1 MKTINQTALAVL
13 VTTAAIVACGGGK
26 MKQGGRSTDTQAQGR
41 YASVNGLNLYYEIH
55 GSGEP
60 LILLHGGVGASEMF
74 GPILPPLAERRRVIA
89 VHLQGHGR
97 TADIDRPL
105 RFELMAEDIAALL
118 KHLGIEKAD
127 LVGYSLGGGVALRT
141 AIQHPEV
148 VRRLVLI
155 STPFKRDGSYPEV
168 LAAMQL
174 GPAAAEGMKQS
185 PLSQLY
191 PRVDWRGLFTQPRA
205 VLRRDHAR
213 ARDGGGMKAPTI
225 ALFPAGGATLPRPTC
240 HHMYFSA

>member
-1 MKTINQTALAVL
+1 MGAMLS
-13 VTTAAIVACGGGK
+13 GGILLFEREIMMATK
-26 MKQGGRSTDTQAQGR
+26 KDAQGR

-118 KHLGIEKAD
+118 KH
-127 LVGYSLGGGVALRT
+127 
-141 AIQHPEV
+141 
-148 VRRLVLI
+148 
-155 STPFKRDGSYPEV
+155 
-168 LAAMQL
+168 
-174 GPAAAEGMKQS
+174 
-185 PLSQLY
+185 
-191 PRVDWRGLFTQPRA
+191 
-205 VLRRDHAR
+205 
-213 ARDGGGMKAPTI
+213 
-225 ALFPAGGATLPRPTC
+225 
-240 HHMYFSA
+240 